1 MIHQQPTVRLERTD
15 SISSHGI
22 DAIPYASFLGLKAAP
37 FPVTPDETHYF
48 FTAHNEAVF
57 AELRHFV
64 ALRKGFMV
72 LTGEVGLGKTTLIR
86 RLMASWD
93 SELVHS
99 ALVLSSFLGQK
110 DLLRAVV
117 TDFGLA
123 EDQSMSALDLLRL
136 LNNHL
141 LSSTAAGK
149 TCVLIIDDAQALD
162 VGALDLV
169 RQLSNLETSN
179 AKLLQIILCGQPE
192 LLDKLQSND
201 LRQVLSR
208 MALAR
213 HLEPFS
219 AHQTRAYVLHRLK
232 ACGLSDPDFVDS
244 AALDEVHVRTSGNP
258 RSIHHLLDRALYA
271 LSVEKASRLT
281 STHVQLAWDDL
292 QDRGRP
298 TGSAKGESLP
308 MNLRRSA
315 WRYLPDA
322 MALIVI
328 FAAAAF
334 WLRDG
339 WSSGSSAL
347 AEHSAVHEKPSPGS
361 VTPVPPLQSSPP
373 GWDDFVG
380 RFDGLSHLAW
390 PNAQDMQGLGPA
402 LERVLTAHDPL
413 GKWSVLI
420 LSADEATACQTY
432 PVFPLGRGV
441 SPEDSPMLT
450 FVSSSL
456 PRTSVPMGTQSLA
469 VEAMQIVLSQGNW
482 LPDVLIDGVMGPRT
496 AISLSRFQAARG
508 LHASGQADGPTA
520 LALSCAMQ
528 SDGKSPI
535 HAAAKGERT

>member
-1 MIHQQPTVRLERTD
+1 MIHQQPTVRLERID
-15 SISSHGI
+15 PISPYGV

-117 TDFGLA
+117 TDFGLS
-123 EDQSMSALDLLRL
+123 EDHSMSALDLLRL

-141 LSSTAAGK
+141 LSSAAAGK

-162 VGALDLV
+162 VGALDLL

-232 ACGLSDPDFVDS
+232 ACGLSDPDFVES
-244 AALDEVHVRTSGNP
+244 AALAEVHLRTSGNP

-271 LSVEKASRLT
+271 LSIEKASRLT
-281 STHVQLAWDDL
+281 SAHVQLAWDDL

-298 TGSAKGESLP
+298 AGSDPVETPPES
-308 MNLRRSA
+308 RRRNA
-315 WRYLPDA
+315 WRYLPGA
-322 MALIVI
+322 MALIVS
-328 FAAAAF
+328 FAATAV

-339 WSSGSSAL
+339 WSSGSQAL
-347 AEHSAVHEKPSPGS
+347 VEHEKPSARP
-361 VTPVPPLQSSPP
+361 VTPVPPTLSSPP
-373 GWDDFVG
+373 GWADFVG
-380 RFDGLSHLAW
+380 RFDGLSTLAW
-390 PNAQDMQGLGPA
+390 PRVQDMQGLVPA
-402 LERVLTAHDPL
+402 LERVLTVHDPL
-413 GKWSVLI
+413 ERWSVLV
-420 LSADEATACQTY
+420 LSAGEATACKTY
-432 PVFPLGRGV
+432 PVLPLGTGA
-441 SPEDSPMLT
+441 STEDSKVLT
-450 FVSSSL
+450 FISSTL
-456 PRTSVPMGTQSLA
+456 PHTSVSMGTQSFA

-482 LPDVLIDGVMGPRT
+482 LPDALVDGVMGPKT
-496 AISLSRFQAARG
+496 ALALSRFQAARG

-520 LALSCAMQ
+520 FALSCAMQ
-528 SDGKSPI
+528 TDDKSPFY
-535 HAAAKGERT
+535 AAAEGKKS